1 MSPSITPLRSY
12 RCTYMPVSSYGIPQI
27 SESGALPYVQLKA
40 ANAEEALHKAH
51 HVTGCPVVDA
61 ERQSEEVAA

>member
-1 MSPSITPLRSY
+1 MQEITPLRSY
-12 RCTYMPVSSYGIPQI
+12 RCTYAPISSFGTPHAC
-27 SESGALPYVQLKA
+27 ESGALPYVQLKA
-40 ANAEEALHKAH
+40 ANAEDALHKAH